1 MLLSG
6 EDFNETVWDN
16 LLDMC
21 DDTIEGNLEKELIHK
36 IEKELQGKPLR
47 EKYIVTAK

>member
-21 DDTIEGNLEKELIHK
+21 DDTLEGNLEKELMYLQACRMK
-36 IEKELQGKPLR
+36 EKPV
-47 EKYIVTAK
+47 I

>member
-16 LLDMC
+16 LLNMC
-21 DDTIEGNLEKELIHK
+21 DDTLEGNLEKELMY
-36 IEKELQGKPLR
+36 LQACRMKGKP
-47 EKYIVTAK
+47 II